1 MEAACLNL
9 LPPFSHCVQLLL
21 QLCCA
26 LWRRRACTAAC
37 CVWNVCRRASLFIVS
52 HSAALLYAISPRIA
66 AETGDRFNFRVF
78 LYNAGSAKMPVRG
91 RPAAAALAVA
101 SLGLSTPWTEAVKCA
116 DDRPLSLFFAG
127 MGDARTPMCNAMQRT
142 VK

>member
-21 QLCCA
+21 QLCSA

-78 LYNAGSAKMPVRG
+78 CITPARPRCRCVEG
-91 RPAAAALAVA
+91 RPLRHWQWRR
-101 SLGLSTPWTEAVKCA
+101 SGPQRPWTEAVKCA
-116 DDRPLSLFFAG
+116 DDRPLSLFLRGWATHG
-127 MGDARTPMCNAMQRT
+127 PQCVMLCSGL
-142 VK
+142 

>member
-21 QLCCA
+21 QLCSA

-91 RPAAAALAVA
+91 RQWRR
-101 SLGLSTPWTEAVKCA
+101 SGYQRPWTEAVKCA
-116 DDRPLSLFFAG
+116 DDRPLSLFLRGWATHG
-127 MGDARTPMCNAMQRT
+127 PQCVMLCSGL
-142 VK
+142 

>member
-21 QLCCA
+21 QLCSA

-78 LYNAGSAKMPVRG
+78 LHNAGSAKMPVRG
-91 RPAAAALAVA
+91 RPAAAAVA
-101 SLGLSTPWTEAVKCA
+101 RRSGSQRPWTEAVKCA
-116 DDRPLSLFFAG
+116 DDRPLSLFC
-127 MGDARTPMCNAMQRT
+127 GDGRRTGPN
-142 VK
+142 V